1 MKTRQPTLFPLT
13 ERACP
18 RALQRGSASGL
29 PENGRSRNVNI
40 PAPET
45 GALRQSNRT
54 ESGLSLTEVCVVV
67 VVIGLLGVLFLPALA
82 AAKKK
87 SSKICCVQ
95 LLKQNGLAFRMW
107 SNDNGARYPMQVSVT
122 NGGSMELALKGDVVR
137 TFQVMSNELSTPK
150 LLICESDTKTYA
162 TNFETLT
169 RSNISYFAGID
180 VTETDPQSILSGD
193 ANLMIDDQPVK
204 SGLARVWHSSKV
216 AWSPL
221 TLHKGYG
228 NIGLADGSVF
238 ASTGKMLNDCFQST
252 NQTPIRLAIP

>member
-67 VVIGLLGVLFLPALA
+67 FIIGLLGLLFLPVLA

-87 SSKICCVQ
+87 SSKVGCVND
-95 LLKQNGLAFRMW
+95 LKQVGLAFRMW
-107 SNDNGARYPMQVSVT
+107 SNDNYGRYPMLVSVT
-122 NGGSMELALKGDVVR
+122 NDGSMELALKGDAVR

-150 LLICESDTKTYA
+150 LLVCPSDTKTYA
-162 TNFETLT
+162 TNFVTLT
-169 RSNISYFAGID
+169 KSNISYFVGINA
-180 VTETDPQSILSGD
+180 VETNVQSILSGD
-193 ANLMIDDQPVK
+193 PNLVIDDQPIK
-204 SGLARVWHSSKV
+204 SGLVKVWNSSRV
-216 AWSPL
+216 AWASA
-221 TLHKGYG
+221 TIHKGYG
-228 NIGLADGSVF
+228 NIGLGDGSVQ
-238 ASTGKMLNDCFQST
+238 ATSSKLLTIYFQSAD
-252 NQTPIRLAIP
+252 QTPIRLAIP